1 MIEDLDGRV
10 AVVTGGASGIG
21 LAMGEAFLKAGMT
34 VVLSD
39 VDEPALEREVA
50 RLSVTFSDQIRGQV
64 CDVTDNDA
72 VVELANS
79 VRDRHGPVHVL
90 CNNAGVA
97 PAAPILQ
104 STPSQWKWTFDINV
118 LGVAHGV
125 LAFVPQMV
133 EAGIGHV
140 VNTASQAGLA
150 TNTRCGVYAASKHAV
165 VGLSEALYR
174 ELEGTSIGVSC
185 LCPNAVSTSI
195 FDVARLRPDWVEVTE
210 ADDEI
215 QEAFSGVVR
224 DNGIDPALVAD
235 EVVEAVKTGKFWVF
249 THEITKHIALSRF
262 EDLETGGVSPN
273 PQDLTRVTPTNM
285 TATTETNR

>member
-118 LGVAHGV
+118 QGVAHGV

-150 TNTRCGVYAASKHAV
+150 TNTRCGVYAAVWRLIPAAAFMQLASMLWLAY
-165 VGLSEALYR
+165 LRLC
-174 ELEGTSIGVSC
+174 TVSWRA
-185 LCPNAVSTSI
+185 PQS
-195 FDVARLRPDWVEVTE
+195 
-210 ADDEI
+210 
-215 QEAFSGVVR
+215 
-224 DNGIDPALVAD
+224 
-235 EVVEAVKTGKFWVF
+235 
-249 THEITKHIALSRF
+249 
-262 EDLETGGVSPN
+262 VSPACV
-273 PQDLTRVTPTNM
+273 PTPFQHPSSM
-285 TATTETNR
+285 

>member
-1 MIEDLDGRV
+1 
-10 AVVTGGASGIG
+10 
-21 LAMGEAFLKAGMT
+21 MT

-39 VDEPALEREVA
+39 VDGQALELEVA
-50 RLSVTFSDQIRGQV
+50 RLSVAFSDQISGQV

-72 VVELANS
+72 VVRLANS

-185 LCPNAVSTSI
+185 LCPNAVATSI
-195 FDVARLRPDWVEVTE
+195 FDVARLRPGWVEVTE
-210 ADDEI
+210 DDDDI

-224 DNGIDPALVAD
+224 DNGIAPALVAD
-235 EVVEAVKTGKFWVF
+235 EVVEAVQTGKFWVF
-249 THEITKHIALSRF
+249 THQITKHIALSRL
-262 EDLETGGVSPN
+262 EDIETGCGPSPN
-273 PQDLTRVTPTNM
+273 PQDLTRVAPTH
-285 TATTETNR
+285 